1 MPSFKPKTKKK
12 IKVDANS
19 NVTLDG
25 KHKEMVSKF
34 NEAED
39 KLPKLLDE
47 KKELKQKLAS
57 KHLKIDQRL
66 SLEDR
71 LFHVREEIKQIK
83 NARTNYYL
91 DNGKYIFDYFE
102 RKKAIT

>member
-1 MPSFKPKTKKK
+1 MPSFKPKTTKK

-47 KKELKQKLAS
+47 KKELKQKL
-57 KHLKIDQRL
+57 
-66 SLEDR
+66 
-71 LFHVREEIKQIK
+71 
-83 NARTNYYL
+83 
-91 DNGKYIFDYFE
+91 
-102 RKKAIT
+102 